1 MKKKIKKSTEILLTE
16 RVEGTQRLVV
26 NLWEIIFLQ
35 LVNYKYIVENMSRW
49 QDFENN
55 LQYLLHIT

>member
-1 MKKKIKKSTEILLTE
+1 MGKKSFKEVLLTA
-16 RVEGTQRLVV
+16 RKEGPQRLVV
-26 NLWEIIFLQ
+26 SLWEIIFLQ
-35 LVNYKYIVENMSRW
+35 LVNYKYIVERMSRW